1 MSPPNGGG
9 PVAWMLLFQVEQPSF
24 LEKLPDALV
33 AGISAGAV
41 YAMLALGFVIIF
53 KATQVINFAH
63 GALSATGAF
72 MVAALATVLRFP
84 GRFIE
89 GAPKALQWG
98 LSALLAVFAAALL
111 GMAVERLF
119 IRPMVGEPLFTIA
132 IITLGID
139 VVMRTVT
146 SDFIGTDI
154 RPLGD
159 PWGANSFEAGPFRVA
174 HSEVAQIVVAVVCL
188 LGVWIFFRTRFG
200 VAMRATAYDQEAAMT
215 QGIKVGRIFS
225 VAWGIGA
232 GLAAVAGLFASVF
245 PRSTGVSSFT
255 AFVALGVFP
264 AIIIGGLDSVPGAVI
279 GGFIIGLAEALAGS
293 YLTFDFLGT
302 GFAGVFPYIVM
313 LVVLLVRPYGLFG
326 TAEIRRV

>member
-1 MSPPNGGG
+1 MRASAGGG
-9 PVAWMLLFQVEQPSF
+9 STLWLALFQVEQATF
-24 LEKLPDALV
+24 LEKLPDAVV

-53 KATQVINFAH
+53 KATQVVNFAH

-72 MVAALATVLRFP
+72 LVAALATVLRFP

-98 LSALLAVFAAALL
+98 LSAVLAVLAAALL
-111 GMAVERLF
+111 GMVVERLF

-139 VVMRTVT
+139 VVLRTIT
-146 SDFIGTDI
+146 NDFIGTDI

-159 PWGANSFEAGPFRVA
+159 PWGAQYLEVGPFRVA
-174 HSEVAQIVVAVVCL
+174 HSQVAQIVVAVVCL
-188 LGVWIFFRTRFG
+188 FGVWVFFQSRLG
-200 VAMRATAYDQEAAMT
+200 VAMRATSYDQEAAMT
-215 QGIKVGRIFS
+215 QGIKVGRVFS
-225 VAWGIGA
+225 VAWAIGA

-313 LVVLLVRPYGLFG
+313 LIVLLIRPYGLFG